1 MNNSCDMRNISKL
14 KQPSLLILP
23 NGAIPMEFTQGHSN
37 PEVERSLYTNDSSMI
52 AQLSETIILLQ
63 KNLRRVKHERDA
75 YKKYVPS
82 ELLSFGTLVR
92 HTPSPTFDDKAV
104 VGGDGLAIKITDA
117 GQITDDS

>member
-1 MNNSCDMRNISKL
+1 MNNSCDMRDISKL

-23 NGAIPMEFTQGHSN
+23 NGAIPMEFTQGVAN
-37 PEVERSLYTNDSSMI
+37 PEVERSLYTKDSSMI

-75 YKKYVPS
+75 YKKHVPS
-82 ELLSFGTLVR
+82 ELLSR